1 MGARFERV
9 GATGA
14 NAVQYVSLGN
24 QSLDANAGWGGIN
37 VPLAYASLT
46 DGSYKVSLVTR
57 EKGTDWIGALHAAS
71 VPDYVILTATGGSYS
86 VKNISESHL
95 TISNVKLYTDLYSGR
110 AAKMS
115 FRVANESDVEIAGA
129 VAPIM
134 LNGNTP
140 VAQGECVFV
149 DLMPGESSDEELI
162 FTLQTTNGFSV
173 NKQYNFCLYNP
184 CDNYVYGS
192 LGNMAV
198 QSEPAEAS
206 LRCTSF
212 TLAGANPVTDKTNM
226 RFTAS
231 VECLSGYLTS
241 PLMLVI
247 FREASTG
254 YVNEVQKSF
263 EDYLFLSSGQS
274 ASTTAVLDFSQGAVG
289 ENYMAAVYN
298 PSDTSNPLDMLAFTL
313 SPQSGVEAVG
323 DNSQLSVAYSRAV
336 ASAVVVSGAEIT
348 RVSVSGADGRTIP
361 VAVIYNGTTAVA
373 DLSEAPSGVVVIS
386 ASDASGAVK
395 VVKVVL

>member
-1 MGARFERV
+1 
-9 GATGA
+9 
-14 NAVQYVSLGN
+14 
-24 QSLDANAGWGGIN
+24 
-37 VPLAYASLT
+37 
-46 DGSYKVSLVTR
+46 
-57 EKGTDWIGALHAAS
+57 
-71 VPDYVILTATGGSYS
+71 
-86 VKNISESHL
+86 
-95 TISNVKLYTDLYSGR
+95 
-110 AAKMS
+110 
-115 FRVANESDVEIAGA
+115 
-129 VAPIM
+129 
-134 LNGNTP
+134 
-140 VAQGECVFV
+140 
-149 DLMPGESSDEELI
+149 
-162 FTLQTTNGFSV
+162 
-173 NKQYNFCLYNP
+173 
-184 CDNYVYGS
+184 
-192 LGNMAV
+192 
-198 QSEPAEAS
+198 
-206 LRCTSF
+206 
-212 TLAGANPVTDKTNM
+212 
-226 RFTAS
+226 
-231 VECLSGYLTS
+231 
-241 PLMLVI
+241 MLVI

-373 DLSEAPSGVVVIS
+373 DLSEAPSGVAVIS